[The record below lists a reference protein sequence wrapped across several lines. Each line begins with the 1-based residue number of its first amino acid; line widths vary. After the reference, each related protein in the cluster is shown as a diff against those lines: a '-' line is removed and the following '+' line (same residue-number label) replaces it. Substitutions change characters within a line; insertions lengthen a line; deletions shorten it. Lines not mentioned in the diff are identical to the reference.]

1 MKKYASQCNQKKNM
15 QRSAEENQNYAV
27 LVALSVHFSLVWL
40 GAPDGTGAGCTGC
53 TSMVR
58 HRCWLHRLLL
68 LWWRTGAGCTG
79 VLAKW
84 GVQWSLAV
92 IRTRLL
98 QLWDGRMTVLAIFG
112 ITG

>member
-1 MKKYASQCNQKKNM
+1 
-15 QRSAEENQNYAV
+15 V
-27 LVALSVHFSLVWL
+27 LSVHFSLVCL
-40 GAPDGTGAGCTGC
+40 DAPDGTGAGCTGC
-53 TSMVR
+53 TSMVG